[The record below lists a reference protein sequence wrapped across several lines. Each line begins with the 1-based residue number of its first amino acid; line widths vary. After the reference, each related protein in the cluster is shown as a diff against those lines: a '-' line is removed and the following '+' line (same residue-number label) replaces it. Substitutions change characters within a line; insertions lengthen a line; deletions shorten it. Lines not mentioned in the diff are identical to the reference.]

1 MAGTSRL
8 RHISLFSAGMFS
20 GALDSPSR
28 PCDAEHSTALDTGH
42 TGPAAKGLFR
52 YTMEDATTKPLSVPK
67 PSQST
72 STGSQEEKVPGVV
85 ISLFHTIYPLSHCPW
100 TDFSVQN
107 KTTDDKD
114 TFGPSCSSWHPLE
127 SRGCFCDLYAQ
138 TKSNELKK
146 QVPRMGFMNGSP
158 KPWLQMELARQ
169 RSPEEQ
175 SKTMDNLDTLCWG

>member
-42 TGPAAKGLFR
+42 TGPTAKGLFR

-85 ISLFHTIYPLSHCPW
+85 TSLFHTIYPLSHCPW
-100 TDFSVQN
+100 IDFSVQN

-114 TFGPSCSSWHPLE
+114 TVGPSCSSWHPLE
-127 SRGCFCDLYAQ
+127 SRGCFCDLCAQ
-138 TKSNELKK
+138 IKSNELKK
-146 QVPRMGFMNGSP
+146 AGPQNGLYEWIS
-158 KPWLQMELARQ
+158 KTLATDGVGKKH
-169 RSPEEQ
+169 SPEEQ